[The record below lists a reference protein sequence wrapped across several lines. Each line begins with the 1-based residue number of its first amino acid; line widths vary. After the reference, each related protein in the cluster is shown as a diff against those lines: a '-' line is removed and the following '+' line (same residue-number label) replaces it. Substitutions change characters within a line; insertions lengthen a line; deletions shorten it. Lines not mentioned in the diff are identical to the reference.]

1 MLWLS
6 SPPENWQN
14 DQLPE
19 KAALTILPLGSS
31 SGSREH
37 AQRQKLCAQNPRCR
51 GLHSVEDSSSTI
63 LDLRVV
69 SDVAGGILCSSA
81 RARGG
86 RGGAEPNAGL
96 VHDPEFQAIPKKI
109 CQGSI

>member
-19 KAALTILPLGSS
+19 KAGLATLPLGSS
-31 SGSREH
+31 SGSRER
-37 AQRQKLCAQNPRCR
+37 AQRRKLCAQIPTSR
-51 GLHSVEDSSSTI
+51 GLHSVEDFSSTI
-63 LDLRVV
+63 LDLR
-69 SDVAGGILCSSA
+69 DVAGSMRCSST

-109 CQGSI
+109 SQDSI